1 MSRLLLGLLPDLPL
15 PMSLPHFHELH
26 AKYDRFNMQC
36 VHGIASSKQ
45 CGGSQPE
52 ARAGCALT
60 ELTLLQ
66 ASIPLA
72 IAAPLHPAL
81 AQP

>member
-1 MSRLLLGLLPDLPL
+1 
-15 PMSLPHFHELH
+15 
-26 AKYDRFNMQC
+26 MQC
-36 VHGIASSKQ
+36 VHGIAPSKQ
-45 CGGSQPE
+45 CRGSQPE

-72 IAAPLHPAL
+72 IVAPLHPAL